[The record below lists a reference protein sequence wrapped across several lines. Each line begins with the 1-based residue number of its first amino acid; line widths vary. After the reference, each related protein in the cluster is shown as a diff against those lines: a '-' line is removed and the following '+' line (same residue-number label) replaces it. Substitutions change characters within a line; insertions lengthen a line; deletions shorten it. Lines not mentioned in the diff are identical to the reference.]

1 MAANGSGFESEVD
14 NLLNNILWTD
24 DVWSGFRTIANERQK
39 DGYVPAL
46 IHETDKVITEKQQ
59 KRNKAY
65 AERKQQGMESLKKQL
80 EQKEQLAQW
89 RNDKRKFY
97 FASLEHD
104 FSDIGPDTAARLFY
118 IGIYLTY
125 SGELQKHKKAIKKDD
140 LCDILGLSGT
150 SVWRFMNEV
159 KGKYLFEDNRG
170 RLTIPDRIFYRGKI
184 QTGTEYQQVYFDSVK
199 TLYESLPPKRK
210 RYLGYACQLLQY
222 VNIEYNILCHNI
234 YETELDNIKPLTV
247 DELCGEIGYGR
258 EDRDKL
264 VRLYNNNLT
273 FEINGRQERLVS
285 FVTNGLDLRAARIF
299 INPHVIYHG
308 HIPSEVESLGKFCE
322 I

>member
-210 RYLGYACQLLQY
+210 RYLG
-222 VNIEYNILCHNI
+222 
-234 YETELDNIKPLTV
+234 
-247 DELCGEIGYGR
+247 R
-258 EDRDKL
+258 
-264 VRLYNNNLT
+264 
-273 FEINGRQERLVS
+273 
-285 FVTNGLDLRAARIF
+285 
-299 INPHVIYHG
+299 
-308 HIPSEVESLGKFCE
+308 
-322 I
+322 